1 MARSGGVTFSAV
13 VVLIGSSLTILFGAL
28 MVLAILWTP
37 NAKLAAN
44 LPIPI
49 GYVVTAEA
57 IVFFGF
63 GGWGIASGVGLIKL
77 RSWTRVSMMIYS
89 AILLFFTVIPAIV
102 LSFIPLP
109 AATDPSVPPSFMPTF
124 RVVTVGFY
132 ALLAALAGFW
142 LYFFNKKSVKAQF
155 VAEPSPTDGPTLSLA
170 PGRPG
175 ARSLSIT
182 IIGWFF
188 LVSAVLTPFGLLFAK
203 AMFSGQELPFC
214 FLGVFVSGWNAAL
227 IVCSWAVFQ
236 MIAAVGLLKLK
247 KWGWMTAIGLQI
259 LGIVNGILILGIP
272 ANRMKFEQMMERA
285 NISMGA
291 RMHESVPL
299 VLPTWVG
306 IISSL
311 PIVVAI
317 LWFLIAQKQ
326 VFNTPHNPLH

>member
-28 MVLAILWTP
+28 MALAILWTP
-37 NAKLAAN
+37 NAGQAAN

-77 RSWTRVSMMIYS
+77 RQWSRVSMMIYG
-89 AILLFFTVIPAIV
+89 AILLFFSVIPGIV

-109 AATDPSVPPSFMPTF
+109 AATDPSVPPSFMTTF
-124 RVVTVGFY
+124 RVIMVGFY

-155 VAEPSPTDGPTLSLA
+155 VAEPSPTDGPTVRLA
-170 PGRPG
+170 LRRPG
-175 ARSLSIT
+175 LRPLSIT

-203 AMFSGQELPFC
+203 TMFSGQELPFC

-259 LGIVNGILILGIP
+259 LGIVNGVLILGIP

-291 RMHESVPL
+291 RMHQSVPL

-326 VFNTPHNPLH
+326 VFNTPHNPSP

>member
-28 MVLAILWTP
+28 MALAILWTP
-37 NAKLAAN
+37 NAGQAAN

-77 RSWTRVSMMIYS
+77 RQWSRVSMMIYG
-89 AILLFFTVIPAIV
+89 AILLFFSVIPGIV

-109 AATDPSVPPSFMPTF
+109 AATDPSVPPSFMTTF
-124 RVVTVGFY
+124 RVIMVGFY

-155 VAEPSPTDGPTLSLA
+155 VAEPTDGPTVRLA
-170 PGRPG
+170 LRRPG
-175 ARSLSIT
+175 ARPLSIT

-203 AMFSGQELPFC
+203 TNVLRPG
-214 FLGVFVSGWNAAL
+214 
-227 IVCSWAVFQ
+227 
-236 MIAAVGLLKLK
+236 AAVLFPG
-247 KWGWMTAIGLQI
+247 
-259 LGIVNGILILGIP
+259 GI
-272 ANRMKFEQMMERA
+272 RFRMER
-285 NISMGA
+285 SLDFMLLGC
-291 RMHESVPL
+291 VPDDCGRRF
-299 VLPTWVG
+299 VEIEKVG
-306 IISSL
+306 LDDCNRITNSGDR
-311 PIVVAI
+311 
-317 LWFLIAQKQ
+317 
-326 VFNTPHNPLH
+326 

>member
-28 MVLAILWTP
+28 MALAILWTP
-37 NAKLAAN
+37 NAGQAAN

-77 RSWTRVSMMIYS
+77 RQWSRVSMMIYG
-89 AILLFFTVIPAIV
+89 AILLFFSVIPGIV

-109 AATDPSVPPSFMPTF
+109 AAF
-124 RVVTVGFY
+124 
-132 ALLAALAGFW
+132 
-142 LYFFNKKSVKAQF
+142 
-155 VAEPSPTDGPTLSLA
+155 
-170 PGRPG
+170 
-175 ARSLSIT
+175 
-182 IIGWFF
+182 
-188 LVSAVLTPFGLLFAK
+188 
-203 AMFSGQELPFC
+203 
-214 FLGVFVSGWNAAL
+214 SGWNAAL

-259 LGIVNGILILGIP
+259 LGIVNGVLILGIP

-291 RMHESVPL
+291 RMHQSVPL

-326 VFNTPHNPLH
+326 VFNTPHNPSP